1 VKAFEALAALRNPI
15 DAFFNE
21 VMVMAEDPQVRAN
34 RLSMLAQMAGTIGL
48 IADFRKLI
56 KR

>member
-1 VKAFEALAALRNPI
+1 
-15 DAFFNE
+15 
-21 VMVMAEDPQVRAN
+21 MVMAEDPQVRAN
-34 RLSMLAQMAGTIGL
+34 RLSMLAQIATTIGL